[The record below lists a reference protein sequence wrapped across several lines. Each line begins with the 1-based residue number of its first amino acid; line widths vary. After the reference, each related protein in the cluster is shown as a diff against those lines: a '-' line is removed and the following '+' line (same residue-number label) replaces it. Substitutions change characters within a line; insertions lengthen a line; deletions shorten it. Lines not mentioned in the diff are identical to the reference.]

1 MALIRGKYHALLH
14 LFLADKRYR
23 KNDEIRV
30 PEVFLIDETGDKIG
44 KTPIERALELAA
56 EKDLD
61 LVEVASNV
69 RPPVCRLMDFGT
81 FLFEQKKK
89 DKAQYKSKKAAQ
101 IKGIRFGIR
110 ISAHDF
116 EVKTRS
122 AQKFLEKGHPV
133 KAVLQFRGREIVHD
147 DLGFQKMREFADS
160 LTKYSRVDQ
169 EPKKQGKQ
177 IFMLLMPQK
186 GTAKAEADDDE

>member
-1 MALIRGKYHALLH
+1 M
-14 LFLADKRYR
+14 ADKRYR

-30 PEVFLIDETGDKIG
+30 PEVFLVDETGEKIG
-44 KTPIERALELAA
+44 KVPLERALALAA

-61 LVEVASNV
+61 LVEVAANV

-89 DKAQYKSKKAAQ
+89 DKAQYKAKKAAQ
-101 IKGIRFGIR
+101 VKGIRFGIR
-110 ISAHDF
+110 ISTHDF
-116 EVKTRS
+116 EVKVRT

-147 DLGFQKMREFADS
+147 DLGYQKMKEFTEALS
-160 LTKYSRVDQ
+160 GVSRVDQ

-177 IFMLLMPQK
+177 IFMLLMPHRG
-186 GTAKAEADDDE
+186 GTKSEKADDE